1 MFESKINRGRANGY
15 APLNGDGKV
24 GLNYLPDVVGVAGT
38 SGTSGVNGVNGSQ
51 GSSGASGTNG
61 LNGTNGTSGTSP
73 FAGVNTGSFATTGSN
88 IFRGN
93 QNIIGNLNL
102 SGSLNLSSSLTIS
115 STVVNNGN
123 INALNSDL
131 IIDGGDLI
139 VSGGSY
145 FSGSLNLS
153 NGLMID
159 SRKYGPT
166 GDITIGGDS
175 TYIRID
181 DGGAPP
187 ALIIATDGGE
197 NEWYFG
203 LDGNLTTPGDIILS
217 GSMYFGSGS
226 SITENSSSII
236 ITPAGAAAG
245 QSLVVRQTGI
255 ANLYSDHP
263 SGFYLGDTITLT
275 FSPNNN
281 YLVSGSAPYIFMG
294 CTQEQLGT
302 SLSGSLIY
310 NDEYTKTLTWTIPAL
325 SDISG
330 FTFEIYN
337 FVFFVSQSISLSS
350 SGSSEQSHIHLVS
363 GDPSL
368 VDIYLGDDDQ
378 YVKIEKNAGDV
389 VIGTNLDTHHWRFDT
404 SGSLIVPGNIIG
416 AYNLATTGSN
426 IFYGNQTIVSNVTFP
441 SSSFIS
447 TTNASGGLFL
457 SALNQGTLQLNA
469 DGGEG
474 DVIIGRSGWDGKLIV
489 NGNQTIS
496 GSMYFGSGS
505 SITENS
511 SSIIITPAGA
521 AAGQSLVV
529 RQTGIA
535 NLYSDHP
542 SGFYLGDTITLTFS
556 PNNNYLVS
564 GSAPYI
570 FMGCTQEQL
579 GTSLSGSLIYNDEY
593 TKTLTWTIPALSDIS
608 GFTFE
613 IYNFVFF
620 VSQSISLS
628 SSGSSEQSHI
638 HLVSGDPSLVDIYL
652 GDDDQY
658 VKIEKNAGDVVI
670 GTNLDTHHWRFD
682 TSGSLIVPGNIIG
695 AYNLATTGSNIF
707 YGNQTIVS
715 NVTFPSSSFIST
727 TNASGGLFL
736 SALNQGT
743 LQLNADGGEGDVIIG
758 RSGWDG
764 KLIVNGNQTINGKL
778 ILSSS
783 NIPTASTGSLGDMKG
798 MLAIDDNF
806 LYYNTSTYIP
816 QITAGVYATAHAV
829 NNSWTNDMYGNTTIF
844 IQDNGINPTPQ
855 VGWVIQG
862 SVNSAT
868 IVGTGYGVN
877 HQNSGFGFMW
887 LLQLN
892 DIISF
897 NSDDSVT
904 LIEQT
909 GTNANWKRI
918 AFESGSW

>member
-281 YLVSGSAPYIFMG
+281 YLVSGSAPYIF
-294 CTQEQLGT
+294 T
-302 SLSGSLIY
+302 
-310 NDEYTKTLTWTIPAL
+310 
-325 SDISG
+325 
-330 FTFEIYN
+330 
-337 FVFFVSQSISLSS
+337 
-350 SGSSEQSHIHLVS
+350 
-363 GDPSL
+363 
-368 VDIYLGDDDQ
+368 
-378 YVKIEKNAGDV
+378 
-389 VIGTNLDTHHWRFDT
+389 
-404 SGSLIVPGNIIG
+404 
-416 AYNLATTGSN
+416 
-426 IFYGNQTIVSNVTFP
+426 
-441 SSSFIS
+441 
-447 TTNASGGLFL
+447 
-457 SALNQGTLQLNA
+457 
-469 DGGEG
+469 
-474 DVIIGRSGWDGKLIV
+474 
-489 NGNQTIS
+489 
-496 GSMYFGSGS
+496 
-505 SITENS
+505 
-511 SSIIITPAGA
+511 
-521 AAGQSLVV
+521 
-529 RQTGIA
+529 
-535 NLYSDHP
+535 
-542 SGFYLGDTITLTFS
+542 
-556 PNNNYLVS
+556 
-564 GSAPYI
+564 
-570 FMGCTQEQL
+570 GCTQEQL